1 MSGTANIPFLGP
13 SHESAS
19 VFSRIGNSTIRPFQY
34 PESVLWT
41 LQDCKK
47 NEDVN
52 LSKSNPSRPSMRFG
66 IRHEDGSLLNDEEWQ
81 AVKSS
86 VGKKQMMSYFKSFHR
101 DAWYKAI
108 EQLEEQQ
115 PLLKLCAEHYKAEK
129 TLNQILTA
137 RNNGKRRSK
146 GGGGGSVED
155 SEYESAGIVSDEE
168 GKETVAKSKPKR
180 KRKTIQ
186 RRSGPPAPA
195 RKRLHQLLS
204 LKNQDGDTSNETSLP
219 PNRKGKGRR
228 LRVESTTASEK
239 ESEKKSLKTGEREKS
254 PKLLHV
260 DPSIDNL
267 ISIFQADFPQNSFP
281 NHDAALALLQSFK
294 AQPKFVANDPSES
307 LMNLIKET
315 EGADPNDE
323 LDEDENGLNWGHR
336 IFSQRLGN
344 LSWQDIGSTV
354 VACRL
359 IAAVIKTCKQAR
371 HACAK
376 LGIRG
381 SYISDSYLDR
391 VIDILREEYEWK
403 GAGDEVDEVDEMTWK
418 DNAGDEI
425 MPRRS
430 SSVSGGDDN
439 ASETK
444 VATVGMF
451 LSTTPKTL
459 RKLRKCTQKLEI
471 SQIHHFLQ
479 ALKIDT
485 GSNTEKRG
493 MDHLLQDYL
502 RRCSNYFRCC

>member
-1 MSGTANIPFLGP
+1 
-13 SHESAS
+13 
-19 VFSRIGNSTIRPFQY
+19 
-34 PESVLWT
+34 
-41 LQDCKK
+41 
-47 NEDVN
+47 
-52 LSKSNPSRPSMRFG
+52 
-66 IRHEDGSLLNDEEWQ
+66 
-81 AVKSS
+81 
-86 VGKKQMMSYFKSFHR
+86 
-101 DAWYKAI
+101 
-108 EQLEEQQ
+108 
-115 PLLKLCAEHYKAEK
+115 
-129 TLNQILTA
+129 
-137 RNNGKRRSK
+137 
-146 GGGGGSVED
+146 
-155 SEYESAGIVSDEE
+155 
-168 GKETVAKSKPKR
+168 
-180 KRKTIQ
+180 
-186 RRSGPPAPA
+186 
-195 RKRLHQLLS
+195 
-204 LKNQDGDTSNETSLP
+204 
-219 PNRKGKGRR
+219 
-228 LRVESTTASEK
+228 
-239 ESEKKSLKTGEREKS
+239 
-254 PKLLHV
+254 
-260 DPSIDNL
+260 
-267 ISIFQADFPQNSFP
+267 
-281 NHDAALALLQSFK
+281 
-294 AQPKFVANDPSES
+294 
-307 LMNLIKET
+307 MNLIKET

>member
-1 MSGTANIPFLGP
+1 
-13 SHESAS
+13 
-19 VFSRIGNSTIRPFQY
+19 
-34 PESVLWT
+34 
-41 LQDCKK
+41 
-47 NEDVN
+47 
-52 LSKSNPSRPSMRFG
+52 
-66 IRHEDGSLLNDEEWQ
+66 
-81 AVKSS
+81 
-86 VGKKQMMSYFKSFHR
+86 
-101 DAWYKAI
+101 
-108 EQLEEQQ
+108 
-115 PLLKLCAEHYKAEK
+115 
-129 TLNQILTA
+129 
-137 RNNGKRRSK
+137 
-146 GGGGGSVED
+146 
-155 SEYESAGIVSDEE
+155 
-168 GKETVAKSKPKR
+168 
-180 KRKTIQ
+180 
-186 RRSGPPAPA
+186 
-195 RKRLHQLLS
+195 
-204 LKNQDGDTSNETSLP
+204 
-219 PNRKGKGRR
+219 
-228 LRVESTTASEK
+228 
-239 ESEKKSLKTGEREKS
+239 
-254 PKLLHV
+254 
-260 DPSIDNL
+260 
-267 ISIFQADFPQNSFP
+267 
-281 NHDAALALLQSFK
+281 
-294 AQPKFVANDPSES
+294 
-307 LMNLIKET
+307 MNLIKET

-444 VATVGMF
+444 VAT
-451 LSTTPKTL
+451 
-459 RKLRKCTQKLEI
+459 KLEI

-485 GSNTEKRG
+485 GSNTEKR
-493 MDHLLQDYL
+493 DVVDLLAAGVEKEPSVAYKIQQIIWANSDV
-502 RRCSNYFRCC
+502 SIVAKHVK